1 MITDRFLNQQRK
13 LLKPYEEGSTDL
25 SADRRQENGIF
36 IIYQNSENRDYII
49 RYKHDA
55 DSKIAYFKMK
65 AVPQVGTAY
74 FSVELK

>member
-25 SADRRQENGIF
+25 SVDRRQENGIF

-49 RYKHDA
+49 RYKNDT
-55 DSKIAYFKMK
+55 DSKIAYF
-65 AVPQVGTAY
+65 
-74 FSVELK
+74 

>member
-13 LLKPYEEGSTDL
+13 LLKLYEEGSTDL

-49 RYKHDA
+49 RYKNDT
-55 DSKIAYFKMK
+55 DSKIAYF
-65 AVPQVGTAY
+65 
-74 FSVELK
+74 

>member
-49 RYKHDA
+49 RYKTTQTVKSHT
-55 DSKIAYFKMK
+55 FKMNG
-65 AVPQVGTAY
+65 QSLRQGLSI
-74 FSVELK
+74 FLLN

>member
-49 RYKHDA
+49 RYKNDA
-55 DSKIAYFKMK
+55 DSKIAYFKMNG
-65 AVPQVGTAY
+65 QSLRQGLSI
-74 FSVELK
+74 FLLN

>member
-55 DSKIAYFKMK
+55 DSKIAYFKMNG
-65 AVPQVGTAY
+65 Q
-74 FSVELK
+74 SLR